1 MQDIEITV
9 DQTLCI
15 QCGACI
21 DLCAAAAV
29 YQEEDPAQD
38 AGLRGETRAVA
49 PENCWLCGHCV
60 AVCPTDAINHSGF
73 PLNECPEIDP
83 AVLPSLAGLVTA
95 FRERRS
101 ARVFSDRPVPR
112 EVVRDLVD
120 LSRWVLSAS
129 NGQPVDWLAFD
140 DADRIAALSAGTVEV
155 LAGRVRE
162 LRQAAQASEELQF
175 AEDLERL
182 AQSQAQG
189 EDPIFYRA
197 PVVLVA
203 HVPVADNFGRDD
215 AVYAA
220 YNLMLAA
227 ERLGL
232 GTCQIGY
239 FQEALQRST
248 ELRDMLGLAPDRR
261 PEVELILGYAVQSFR
276 RLIPRRQPELLWD
289 GS

>member
-1 MQDIEITV
+1 MPRIEIKV
-9 DQTLCI
+9 DQMLCI

-21 DLCAAAAV
+21 DLCGSAAV
-29 YQEEDPAQD
+29 YREVDPAQD
-38 AGLRGETRAVA
+38 AGQGTETQAVA
-49 PENCWLCGHCV
+49 PEECWECGHCV
-60 AVCPTDAINHSGF
+60 AACPTDAIVHSAF
-73 PLNECPEIDP
+73 PLSDCPEIDP
-83 AVLPSLAGLVTA
+83 AVLPSLAGLLTA

-101 ARVFSDRPVPR
+101 ARVFKDRPVPR
-112 EVVRDLVD
+112 QVVRELVD

-140 DADRIAALSAGTVEV
+140 DADRIATLSARTVEV
-155 LAGRVRE
+155 LAGRSHE
-162 LRQAAQASEELQF
+162 LRQAGDASNDLQY
-175 AEDLERL
+175 AEDLEPL

-203 HVPVADNFGRDD
+203 HVPVAASFGRDD

-239 FQEALQRST
+239 FQGALQRST
-248 ELRDMLGLAPDRR
+248 ELRLMLGLPPDRR
-261 PEVELILGYAVQSFR
+261 PEVELILGYPVHSFR

-289 GS
+289 EG